1 MWGEGKR
8 RWGGKWARWHV
19 LSNLPTTAQSY
30 ASYSSG
36 LIIQV
41 PSSLQFSVFS
51 QSLQQALA
59 ASLLRKPGHRPR
71 RYHITWVTRAQ
82 GLGLCLP
89 ARSSPTSS
97 GNLPFVREKFWTGTG
112 KWHLILEMGFLGGSD
127 HYLLL
132 SFSCWDRRR
141 RWHPT
146 PVLLPGKISWTEEP
160 GALHGVVKSRTQLSN
175 FTFTFHF
182 HALEKEMATHSS
194 GLAWRIP
201 GMASVWWAAVYGVAQ
216 SRTWL
221 KWLSSSSSIML
232 GCCVSRLL

>member
-71 RYHITWVTRAQ
+71 SYHITWVTRAQ
-82 GLGLCLP
+82 GLGICLP

-97 GNLPFVREKFWTGTG
+97 GTLPFVREKFWIGTG

-127 HYLLL
+127 HHLLL

-146 PVLLPGKISWTEEP
+146 PVLLPGKSHGRRSLVHSMRSWRVGHNWAT
-160 GALHGVVKSRTQLSN
+160 SLSL
-175 FTFTFHF
+175 FTFMHWRRKWQPTPVV
-182 HALEKEMATHSS
+182 LPGESQGWRLS
-194 GLAWRIP
+194 GGLP
-201 GMASVWWAAVYGVAQ
+201 SMG
-216 SRTWL
+216 
-221 KWLSSSSSIML
+221 
-232 GCCVSRLL
+232 